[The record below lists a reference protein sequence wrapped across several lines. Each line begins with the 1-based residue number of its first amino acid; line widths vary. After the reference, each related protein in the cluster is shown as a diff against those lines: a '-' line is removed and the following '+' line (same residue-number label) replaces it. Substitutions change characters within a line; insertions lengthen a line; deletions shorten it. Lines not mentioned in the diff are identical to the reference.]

1 MAFELPD
8 LTYAYDALAPTIDTE
23 TMHVHHDLHH
33 ATYVKN
39 ANAAV
44 EGHADLASRSAEDLL
59 RSLDTVPAEA
69 RDAVRNNVG
78 GHLNHSLFWQFM
90 GPAGGDGPTGGL
102 AEAIDSVFGSLESF
116 KTTFNDGGA
125 KRFGSGWVWLVL
137 NREGRLE
144 VTSTPNQDSPLSE
157 GSEVLLGNDVWEHAY
172 YLTYRNRRPEYLSAW
187 WNVVDWGVI
196 CKRFEAAR
204 SR

>member
-44 EGHADLASRSAEDLL
+44 EGHAELAGRSAEDLL
-59 RSLDTVPAEA
+59 RSLDTVPAEV
-69 RDAVRNNVG
+69 RNAVRNNVG
-78 GHLNHSLFWQFM
+78 GHVNHSLFWTCM
-90 GPAGGDGPTGGL
+90 GPAGGGGPTGEL
-102 AEAIDSVFGSLESF
+102 AEAVDSVFGSFESF

-125 KRFGSGWVWLVL
+125 TRFGSGWVWLVL

-144 VTSTPNQDSPLSE
+144 VTSTPNQDTPLSDGAE
-157 GSEVLLGNDVWEHAY
+157 PLLVNDVWEHAY
-172 YLTYRNRRPEYLSAW
+172 YLTYRNRRPEYLAAW
-187 WNVVDWGVI
+187 WNVVDWDGVAQRFARA
-196 CKRFEAAR
+196 KR
-204 SR
+204 

>member
-1 MAFELPD
+1 MAFELPP
-8 LTYAYDALAPTIDTE
+8 LPYAYDALAPTIDAE
-23 TMHVHHDLHH
+23 TMQVHHDLHH

-39 ANAAV
+39 ANASV
-44 EGHADLASRSAEDLL
+44 EGHADLADRSAEDLL
-59 RSLDTVPAEA
+59 RSLETVPAEA
-69 RDAVRNNVG
+69 RLAVRNNVG

-90 GPAGGDGPTGGL
+90 GPGGGGAPEGGL
-102 AEAIDSVFGSLESF
+102 AEAIESVFGSFESF

-144 VTSTPNQDSPLSE
+144 VTSTANQDNPVSE

-187 WNVVDWGVI
+187 WNVVDWSVI
-196 CKRFEAAR
+196 GRRFEAALAR
-204 SR
+204 

>member
-1 MAFELPD
+1 MAFELAP
-8 LTYAYDALAPTIDTE
+8 LPYAYDALAPTIDAE

-44 EGHADLASRSAEDLL
+44 EGHADLANRTAEDLL
-59 RSLDTVPAEA
+59 RSLDTIPADA
-69 RDAVRNNVG
+69 RTAVRNNVG
-78 GHLNHSLFWQFM
+78 GHLNHALFWQFM
-90 GPAGGDGPTGGL
+90 GPGGGGSPVGEL
-102 AEAIDSVFGSLESF
+102 AEAIDSVFGSFDSF
-116 KTTFNDGGA
+116 KTTFNDGGT

-144 VTSTPNQDSPLSE
+144 VTSTANQDSPLSE

-172 YLTYRNRRPEYLSAW
+172 YLTYRNRRPEYLAAW
-187 WNVVDWGVI
+187 WNVVDWSI
-196 CKRFEAAR
+196 IAKRFEAVLAR
-204 SR
+204 